1 MSEIASKEESLELDE
16 VEIGVP
22 HIAPAYQLTIFRKLM
37 RLLNKAKP
45 ISPAPKDGVKCETQR
60 PFFSAIEFDADDDC
74 RYSRMDK
81 LFSRVAHIFHQN
93 WCGIRSAAGV
103 QPGHKVAI
111 PLDHPLKN
119 ADLLELVS
127 HLKEWRVEKAA
138 FHGFSHAA
146 ERVLRAVRAADI
158 DCYLVWHGNLS
169 QLVWEPEVQFFERAL
184 IACRQGFFRQAHMMK
199 AGMGMVFPRTYEPML
214 LNCPPLTN
222 RHRLVPAFAGK
233 HKIALVSAFPDI
245 RKNLHSSSLEH
256 HYPNRSRKFCTMAR
270 SMALCL

>member
-1 MSEIASKEESLELDE
+1 MTVDIPEI
-16 VEIGVP
+16 
-22 HIAPAYQLTIFRKLM
+22 
-37 RLLNKAKP
+37 
-45 ISPAPKDGVKCETQR
+45 
-60 PFFSAIEFDADDDC
+60 
-74 RYSRMDK
+74 DK

-245 RKNLHSSSLEH
+245 RKNLHSESRWSIIIQIDPGSSVLWQDPWRSA
-256 HYPNRSRKFCTMAR
+256 YNRKMQAGIVCWPSQAHCVFA
-270 SMALCL
+270 